1 MSITAQQLKQA
12 VGCNDRTAERWI
24 EPISEAC
31 RLYGISTPRRM
42 AAFLAQVGHESTGLT
57 ALVEGLNYSLENL
70 TAACRRAAPG
80 SRWRSLLPRA
90 KELSR
95 NSVGLGN
102 AAYANRMGNGD
113 EASGDGYRYRG
124 RGPIGN
130 TGRANYAGMRDT
142 LRAKGVRDVPDFEKQ
157 PELLE
162 QPKWGALAAAAF
174 WDTRNLNPLADSGR
188 FDDITDRVNG
198 GQNGAADRRARY
210 AKALKAL
217 GA

>member
-1 MSITAQQLKQA
+1 MQLTAQQLKQA
-12 VGCNDRTAERWI
+12 VGCSDQTAERWI
-24 EPISEAC
+24 EPISEAR

-42 AAFLAQVGHESTGLT
+42 AAFLAQVGHESAGLT
-57 ALVEGLNYSLENL
+57 AVVEGLNYSLENL
-70 TAACRRAAPG
+70 TAVCKRAAPG
-80 SRWRSLLPRA
+80 SRWRSLLPRV
-90 KELSR
+90 KELAR
-95 NSVGLGN
+95 NSFGLGN
-102 AAYANRMGNGD
+102 AAYANRLGNGD

-124 RGPIGN
+124 RGPIQN

-157 PELLE
+157 PEMLE

-174 WDTRNLNPLADSGR
+174 WDTRNLNPLADAGR
-188 FDDITDRVNG
+188 FDDITERVNG